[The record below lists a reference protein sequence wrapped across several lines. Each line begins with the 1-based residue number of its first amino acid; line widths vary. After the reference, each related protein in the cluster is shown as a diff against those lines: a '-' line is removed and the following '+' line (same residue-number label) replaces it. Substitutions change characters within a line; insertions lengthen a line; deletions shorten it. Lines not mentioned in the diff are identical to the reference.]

1 MQSDSNILQVKNLSK
16 SFGGLKAISD
26 CSLKIKKGSITGII
40 GPNGSG
46 KTTLFN
52 LISGNLKS
60 SKGTVLFNNEDI
72 TNIPSYEL
80 FTKGVLRTFQIA
92 HEFTNLTVLEN
103 LMMVPGGQSGEK
115 LVNALFKPS
124 LVKKEEIKVKEKAL
138 KVIDFLNLK
147 HLSNE
152 LAGNLSGGQKKL
164 LELGRTM
171 MVDAKLVLL
180 DEVGAGVNR
189 TLLKDIGYTDEE
201 GLDETS
207 IREIILRTIGGNPRS
222 IKRLV
227 NSVSLIQIFS
237 DLKTNEDK
245 ENNIN
250 IDKEDEDLD
259 EKDLKFLLFSLLCL
273 QIAYPPIYSLL
284 VNKPDFTSWDD
295 NFAFNETKRSEESI
309 DTFKEE
315 FDNACKTEDFN
326 EEWEKCLYRICYERP
341 RLKPRVA
348 DISKFFSYICK

>member
-1 MQSDSNILQVKNLSK
+1 MQSESNILQVKNLSK
-16 SFGGLKAISD
+16 SFGGLKAISN

-60 SKGTVLFNNEDI
+60 SQGTVLFNNEDI

-80 FTKGVLRTFQIA
+80 FSKGVLRTFQIA

-115 LVNALFKPS
+115 LANALFKPS
-124 LVKKEEIKVKEKAL
+124 LVKKEEENVKEKAL

-189 TLLKDIGYTDEE
+189 TLLKDIG
-201 GLDETS
+201 S
-207 IREIILRTIGGNPRS
+207 AILRLNKEQGYTFCMIEHDMEFISRLCNPVIVLS
-222 IKRLV
+222 EG
-227 NSVSLIQIFS
+227 SVLFEGTP
-237 DLKTNEDK
+237 DEVKKNEKVIESYLGRGSKSKDK
-245 ENNIN
+245 N
-250 IDKEDEDLD
+250 
-259 EKDLKFLLFSLLCL
+259 
-273 QIAYPPIYSLL
+273 
-284 VNKPDFTSWDD
+284 
-295 NFAFNETKRSEESI
+295 
-309 DTFKEE
+309 
-315 FDNACKTEDFN
+315 
-326 EEWEKCLYRICYERP
+326 
-341 RLKPRVA
+341 
-348 DISKFFSYICK
+348 

>member
-60 SKGTVLFNNEDI
+60 SKGIVLFNNENI

-80 FTKGVLRTFQIA
+80 FSKGVLRTFQIA

-124 LVKKEEIKVKEKAL
+124 LVKKEEKNVKEKAL
-138 KVIDFLNLK
+138 EVIDFLNLK

-171 MVDAKLVLL
+171 MVNAKLVLL

-189 TLLKDIGYTDEE
+189 TLLKDIG
-201 GLDETS
+201 S
-207 IREIILRTIGGNPRS
+207 AILRLNKEQGYTFCMIEHDMEFISRLCNPVIVLS
-222 IKRLV
+222 EG
-227 NSVSLIQIFS
+227 SVLFEGTPDQV
-237 DLKTNEDK
+237 KKNEKVIDSYLGRGSKSKDK
-245 ENNIN
+245 N
-250 IDKEDEDLD
+250 
-259 EKDLKFLLFSLLCL
+259 
-273 QIAYPPIYSLL
+273 
-284 VNKPDFTSWDD
+284 
-295 NFAFNETKRSEESI
+295 
-309 DTFKEE
+309 
-315 FDNACKTEDFN
+315 
-326 EEWEKCLYRICYERP
+326 
-341 RLKPRVA
+341 
-348 DISKFFSYICK
+348 